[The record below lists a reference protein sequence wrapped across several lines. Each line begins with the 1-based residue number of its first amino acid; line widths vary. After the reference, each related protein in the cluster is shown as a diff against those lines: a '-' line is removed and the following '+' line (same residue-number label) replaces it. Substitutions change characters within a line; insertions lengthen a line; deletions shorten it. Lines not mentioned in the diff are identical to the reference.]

1 MVAIN
6 HFSKTIMRVI
16 EPLLGIDDL
25 MRITGLS
32 RVSIYRN
39 VSKARAG
46 ITCFPLPVW
55 GPKQKLMWNAAE
67 VEAFFQSR
75 TAPQVPVIKD
85 TKQQR
90 RSSKELQARNEAAR
104 KALAER
110 HGIFLNSN
118 DNGE

>member
-1 MVAIN
+1 VVAIN
-6 HFSKTIMRVI
+6 HFFSNTIMRVI
-16 EPLLGIDDL
+16 EPLLGIREM

-32 RVSIYRN
+32 RVTIYRN

-46 ITCFPLPVW
+46 TTCFPLPVW
-55 GPKQKLMWNAAE
+55 GPKQRLMWNAAE

-75 TAPQVPVIKD
+75 AAPQAPVVRD

-90 RSSKELQARNEAAR
+90 RSAKELQARHEAAR

-110 HGIFLNSN
+110 HGIYL
-118 DNGE
+118 D